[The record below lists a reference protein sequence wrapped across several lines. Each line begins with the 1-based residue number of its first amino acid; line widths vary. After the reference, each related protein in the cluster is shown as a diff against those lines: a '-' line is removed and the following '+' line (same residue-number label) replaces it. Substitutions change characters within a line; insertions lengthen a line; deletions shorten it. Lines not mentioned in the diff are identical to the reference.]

1 MAKAKYLIVTND
13 GQGWVS
19 EYYSSRKNARE
30 HYKNNIPR
38 GNSEARV
45 YVYLVKTGELI
56 AMAGEDIERHKIVN
70 LEVGNYE

>member
-1 MAKAKYLIVTND
+1 MAKKYLIVTDD
-13 GQGWVS
+13 GQGWRS
-19 EYYSSRKNARE
+19 EWYSNLKDAKE

-56 AMAGEDIERHKIVN
+56 AMAGEDIEHRKIVN
-70 LEVGNYE
+70 LEVGK